1 MSCIF
6 DVASIGFEASRP
18 TSSRKLRRRYLV
30 VAVSQNRGFGG
41 IVAGVYA
48 GDSSVGLVV
57 VGAVGAGGAGGGDGP
72 SG

>member
-1 MSCIF
+1 M
-6 DVASIGFEASRP
+6 
-18 TSSRKLRRRYLV
+18 V